1 MCRAEVHEYPGEKRV
16 KKTNQVMRA
25 FELDGTGSRKQYLEG
40 RDKISFFTLKKFCSD
55 GGIEIGY
62 KLGVKRS
69 RL

>member
-1 MCRAEVHEYPGEKRV
+1 M